1 MCSPLKRFLLIVP
14 LKATIDFQTFDSDST
29 VCSLT
34 PLCHAHCGTWFRGV
48 MYTAQF
54 LRNLG
59 HLTPQWDAHCG
70 AWLHG
75 GMHTAESDSSTS
87 KMSVSV
93 FSNSWRLS
101 ITFYRKTSEL
111 KKIPLTIFD
120 FQYNFHSNSLRH
132 HREITI
138 VKFRIKLT
146 FGKLLTSR
154 CASHRGTWLR
164 GMKDTAESDSVVWRT
179 PRSLTPRY
187 DADCGVF

>member
-1 MCSPLKRFLLIVP
+1 
-14 LKATIDFQTFDSDST
+14 
-29 VCSLT
+29 
-34 PLCHAHCGTWFRGV
+34 

-75 GMHTAESDSSTS
+75 GMHTAESDYSTS
-87 KMSVSV
+87 KMSVFV

-154 CASHRGTWLR
+154 CASHRRTWLR
-164 GMKDTAESDSVVWRT
+164 GMKDTAESDSRVWCT
-179 PRSLTPRY
+179 LRSFLGTFFYAHRGAWLLCMMHTTKLFKKLNISAKWKPNSKIL
-187 DADCGVF
+187 